1 VSLPDPGPQPPNPA
15 PGGNAGGCALFAIG
29 MLMLVPSGLCTAFGG
44 FALIMQLFDDPK
56 SIIDNLADLSPFIA
70 ITITPLVLGI
80 VLVRAGLRNRK

>member
-1 VSLPDPGPQPPNPA
+1 MTNNQDPTGTNPT

-56 SIIDNLADLSPFIA
+56 SIVDNLSDLSPFIL
-70 ITITPLVLGI
+70 ITIIPLVLGI
-80 VLVRAGLRNRK
+80 FLVRAGLSARK